1 LKIGIIG
8 LPKSGKTTIFNAL
21 SKSQAEVSAFAS
33 TKTEPNIAI
42 VDVADQRVTKLIDL
56 YKPKKSAYAKIELV
70 DFVGVEKDE
79 TKKEELFSPDL
90 MRLVKTTDSL
100 AVVLRNFTSDLSG
113 AIGPAS
119 DLQKIEEEL
128 LLSDQIIAEKRV
140 ERIAASSKSGQK
152 TPALAAEEKILQKV
166 LEQLNAMKPI
176 RAITFTPDEVKMLR
190 GFQFL
195 TQKPL
200 FCVLNS
206 DEAHFKKDPGLV
218 AALAKQYKTIE
229 CAGSFEMELSQLSD
243 ETEIKAFM
251 DDMHINESV
260 RDRLTVCA
268 YETLGLI
275 SFFTVGEDEVR
286 AWELL
291 HGSTAVYAAAAIHT
305 DLARGFIR
313 AECFSYADLMECG
326 SEKGVKDKGKFR
338 MEGKDYLVK
347 DGDILSIRF
356 NV

>member
-8 LPKSGKTTIFNAL
+8 LPKSGKTTLFNTL

-42 VDVADQRVTKLIDL
+42 VDVADQRVTNLIGM

-79 TKKEELFSPDL
+79 TKKKELFSPDL
-90 MRLVKTTDSL
+90 MRLVKTMDSL
-100 AVVLRNFTSDLSG
+100 AIVLRNFTSDLTGTQS
-113 AIGPAS
+113 AAA
-119 DLQKIEEEL
+119 DLGKIEEEL
-128 LLSDQIIAEKRV
+128 LLSDLIIAEKRM
-140 ERIAASSKSGQK
+140 ERITASSKGGQ
-152 TPALAAEEKILQKV
+152 TPALAAEDKILQKV
-166 LEQLNAMKPI
+166 LGQLNAMKPI
-176 RAITFTPDEVKMLR
+176 RAITFTPDELKMLR

-206 DEAHFKKDPGLV
+206 DEAHFKKDPDL
-218 AALAKQYKTIE
+218 AFALSKQYKTIE
-229 CAGSFEMELSQLSD
+229 CAGSFEMELSRLSD
-243 ETEIKAFM
+243 EAEIKAFM
-251 DDMHINESV
+251 DDMHINESA
-260 RDRLTVCA
+260 RDRLTLCA

-286 AWELL
+286 AWELAR
-291 HGSTAVYAAAAIHT
+291 GASAVDAAGAIHS

-313 AECFSYADLMECG
+313 AECFSYADLLECG

-338 MEGKDYLVK
+338 MEGKDYIVK

>member
-1 LKIGIIG
+1 LKIGLIG
-8 LPKSGKTTIFNAL
+8 SPKSGKTTIFNAL
-21 SKSQAEVSAFAS
+21 SRSQAEVSAFAS
-33 TKTEPNIAI
+33 AKTEPNIAI
-42 VDVADQRVTKLIDL
+42 VDVADTRVTNLIAM

-100 AVVLRNFTSDLSG
+100 AVVLRNFTSDLTG
-113 AIGPAS
+113 APNAAS
-119 DLQKIEEEL
+119 DLSKIEEEL
-128 LLSDQIIAEKRV
+128 LLSDLIIAEKRM
-140 ERIAASSKSGQK
+140 ERIAASSKGGQ
-152 TPALAAEEKILQKV
+152 TPALAAEEKVLVKV
-166 LEQLNAMKPI
+166 IGQLNAMKPI
-176 RAITFTPDEVKMLR
+176 RELSLTADEQKILR

-200 FCVLNS
+200 LLILNS
-206 DEAHFKKDPGLV
+206 GEAQFKKDPLLLEN
-218 AALAKQYKTIE
+218 LAKQYKAIE
-229 CAGSFEMELSQLSD
+229 CAGSFEMEVSRLSD
-243 ETEIKAFM
+243 EAEIKAFM

-286 AWELL
+286 AWELVR
-291 HGSTAVYAAAAIHT
+291 GSNAVDAAGAIHT

-313 AECFSYADLMECG
+313 AECFSYADLVECG
-326 SEKGVKDKGKFR
+326 SEKAVKDKGKFR
-338 MEGKDYLVK
+338 MEGKDYIVK

>member
-1 LKIGIIG
+1 
-8 LPKSGKTTIFNAL
+8 
-21 SKSQAEVSAFAS
+21 VSAFAS

-42 VDVADQRVTKLIDL
+42 VDVRDDRVTKLSEM
-56 YKPKKSAYAKIELV
+56 YKPKKTMYAKIELV
-70 DFVGVEKDE
+70 DFIGVQKDE
-79 TKKEELFSPDL
+79 TKKEEMFTPDL
-90 MRLVKTTDSL
+90 MRLVKTMDSL
-100 AVVLRNFTSDLSG
+100 AVVLRNFSSELTGATSG
-113 AIGPAS
+113 AAS
-119 DLQKIEEEL
+119 ELGKIEEEL
-128 LLSDQIIAEKRV
+128 LLSDLIIAEKRI
-140 ERIAASSKSGQK
+140 ERITASSKGGQ
-152 TPALAAEEKILQKV
+152 TAALAAEEKVVQKV
-166 LEQLNAMKPI
+166 IGQLNAMKPI
-176 RAITFTPDEVKMLR
+176 RDLSLTSDEQKIIR

-200 FCVLNS
+200 FLVLNS
-206 DEAHFKKDPGLV
+206 DEEHFKKDAGL
-218 AALAKQYKTIE
+218 LDSLTKRYKTIE
-229 CAGSFEMELSQLSD
+229 CAGSFEMELSRLSD

-251 DDMHINESV
+251 DDMGINESA
-260 RDRLTVCA
+260 RDRLTLCA

-286 AWELL
+286 AWELVR
-291 HGSTAVYAAAAIHT
+291 SASAVDAAGAIHT

-338 MEGKDYLVK
+338 MEGKDYIVK